1 MLIRQKGV
9 KYMGS
14 LKESIYQKHGFIYQI
29 GEAYYAI
36 GANIFAQI
44 TDSAE
49 IDNMELLS
57 NALNKNNER
66 QISKYLDKVIRIAD
80 THRVDAREHLKQQER
95 LYAFIDELEKSNPEG
110 YMSLQ
115 KQFAQFEELFDRYSK
130 YGVTIQSN
138 AN

>member
-1 MLIRQKGV
+1 
-9 KYMGS
+9 MGS

-66 QISKYLDKVIRIAD
+66 QISKYLDKVIRIAN
-80 THRVDAREHLKQQER
+80 TYRVDAREHYKQQEK
-95 LYAFIDELEKSNPEG
+95 LYAFMDELERDHQEEYLK
-110 YMSLQ
+110 LQ
-115 KQFAQFEELFDRYSK
+115 KQFSQFEELFDRYSK
-130 YGVTIQSN
+130 YGKENQ
-138 AN
+138 